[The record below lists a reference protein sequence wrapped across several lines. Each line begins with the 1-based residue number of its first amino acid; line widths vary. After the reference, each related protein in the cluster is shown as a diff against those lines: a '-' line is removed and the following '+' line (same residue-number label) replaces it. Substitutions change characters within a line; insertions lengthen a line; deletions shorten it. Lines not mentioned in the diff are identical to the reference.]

1 MGRLPGSRCYQV
13 ARRLDAG
20 RSADFLAPELSF
32 RSVSLMALSGF
43 AIRLVSAN
51 LLGLALAASAASPQA
66 PAPGQGQGRPDILFV
81 QASQVRAGEPYARF
95 PAGSRVV
102 RLMKG
107 EQSPVN
113 LTPEFFAA
121 ADPEVSFDGSRVLF
135 AAREA
140 PGASWQ
146 IWEMRTDGS
155 SKRQI
160 THCPGDCLRPAYL
173 PREEIAFTALSGE
186 ASGADSELWVANR
199 DGTEAHRITF
209 GPGDFQLETVL
220 KNGLILASA
229 RSPLLPKNGIEA
241 SRELYTVRVDG
252 SGLASFRCDHPQHT
266 IRGDAEELEDG
277 SVVFVRRQTGS
288 QAVGGELA
296 TIRRGA
302 LHNALLAPL
311 PARICSPTSLEE
323 GKLIVAR
330 RADEPAE
337 PEARFDLYAFDS
349 TRGRFEGLIYR
360 DPKLSSLAAVPVAA
374 HPTPRAYWST
384 LNPAET
390 LGYFVCLD
398 STLAAEAL
406 NGRLSASLAKLRVL
420 SLDPLTHRE
429 ETLGEAPIETDGSF
443 YIAVP
448 ADRPVRFEVLDR
460 QGHVVRAQRSW
471 LWSRP
476 GEEHGC
482 VGCHEDRAVAPEN
495 RWPLALRRFDSPT
508 RLGVPAAE
516 AASQPAR

>member
-1 MGRLPGSRCYQV
+1 MERLPGSRCYPV
-13 ARRLDAG
+13 ACRLDEG
-20 RSADFLAPELSF
+20 RSADFLAPESSLQ
-32 RSVSLMALSGF
+32 SVSLMALAGF
-43 AIRLVSAN
+43 AIRFVPAT
-51 LLGLALAASAASPQA
+51 LLGLALAASTVSAQA
-66 PAPGQGQGRPDILFV
+66 PAPSQGQGRPDILFV
-81 QASQVRAGEPYARF
+81 QASQVRASELSARF
-95 PAGSRVV
+95 PDGSRVV

-121 ADPEVSFDGSRVLF
+121 ADPEISFDGARVLF
-135 AAREA
+135 AAREV
-140 PGASWQ
+140 PSASWQ

-160 THCPGDCLRPAYL
+160 TQCPGDCLRPAYL
-173 PREEIAFTALSGE
+173 PREEIVFTALSGE
-186 ASGADSELWVANR
+186 AAGADSQLWVANR

-220 KNGLILASA
+220 QNGLILASA
-229 RSPLLPKNGIEA
+229 RSPLLPKNGTEA

-277 SVVFVRRQTGS
+277 SVVFVRRQSTS
-288 QAVGGELA
+288 QVVGGELA

-302 LHNALLAPL
+302 LHNSLLAPL
-311 PARICSPTSLEE
+311 PARIWSPKLLEE

-337 PEARFDLYAFDS
+337 PETKLDLYAFDS

-360 DPKLSSLAAVPVAA
+360 DPKLSSLAAVAVAA

-384 LNPAET
+384 LNPAGKV
-390 LGYFVCLD
+390 GYFVCLD
-398 STLAAEAL
+398 SALASEASK
-406 NGRLSASLAKLRVL
+406 GRLSASLSKLRVL
-420 SLDPLTHRE
+420 TLNPLTHHE
-429 ETLGEAPIETDGSF
+429 EALGEAPIETDGSF
-443 YIAVP
+443 YIAIP
-448 ADRPVRFEVLDR
+448 ADRPVRFEVLDAE
-460 QGHVVRAQRSW
+460 GHVVRAQRSW
-471 LWSRP
+471 LWARP

-495 RWPLALRRFDSPT
+495 RWPLALRRFDTPT

-516 AASQPAR
+516 AAPQPAH